1 MQDRWL
7 RLVTHTEWGKEA
19 KGKHHE
25 GPPAGRLIVS
35 SRPSRQ
41 CLIGKL
47 RRVSFPGSEI
57 MFPAC
62 AAPARHF
69 LLFCLT
75 PSPTSLLFGGVVLA

>member
-7 RLVTHTEWGKEA
+7 RLVTHTEWGEEA

-35 SRPSRQ
+35 SLSTVPDWEVAS
-41 CLIGKL
+41 CLLAGLWDYVPGL
-47 RRVSFPGSEI
+47 RCSCSPL
-57 MFPAC
+57 
-62 AAPARHF
+62 

-75 PSPTSLLFGGVVLA
+75 PSPTSLLFGVVVLA